1 MNFKKFFRKKE
12 RCPIH
17 DKYFVEIQWSDDFS
31 PKQAEVQS
39 VLEKV
44 DRDNHW
50 KTPIVDSLP
59 YMTYRQVE
67 TLFKQFKSSFIE
79 SGTLEQIVIK
89 RLSIVYQD
97 KVGKYSSSNEAFAND
112 LVIDS
117 SYQNIMNAMVEGILK
132 EPTWAEYS
140 YADKRSYFMDEVFPY
155 YEEALNLTS
164 NDVPIIPSESE
175 VSNGN
180 YSVRTPNDSSS
191 YVAGGNPV
199 QDQPLDSYVPEQA
212 QQPVEPSDKLYSE
225 TVEDEFVDESQPEIN
240 QAPVHPQPEFQA
252 VFPEETNLPPL
263 NFGELLD
270 ETDEAEPQSEQA
282 PWLTHEQLASTTMQN
297 AEDIQTRSKH
307 AKVDSTDLVSP
318 EIPALGTTI
327 SAEVEFPRFEEDSF
341 EKSSYEPFEKDY
353 VAWQLN
359 LKKHELN
366 KQLKDKEQHNAQLA
380 NQALQQQVL
389 AFQTE
394 ELNKINEK
402 IKASDKRDSL
412 KQAVL
417 QETKKQELEELQRI
431 EEELT
436 AQKDSALEEERLRY
450 EAAVKKIKLEYSQNL
465 TQSKSDCQS
474 RLVKSAQEDYQSR
487 YYEETGKLQNLLQ
500 DELDQMEKRKAL
512 KQADIQQQLQKI
524 GNQIGKQIYSKG
536 EAALKASE
544 SNLITNYEYAK
555 RAHLVD
561 REEELNKQNHEQITE
576 HAQQLKKEIEQLSEE
591 RVQSERELKE
601 LQQQILENKK
611 KALDQ
616 QEAMILDFKQ
626 QNQLKKSI
634 AG

>member
-1 MNFKKFFRKKE
+1 MNFKNIFRKKD

-39 VLEKV
+39 VIEKV
-44 DRDNHW
+44 DRENNW
-50 KTPIVDSLP
+50 KTPIVESLP

-67 TLFKQFKSSFIE
+67 TLFKQFKESFID
-79 SGTLEQIVIK
+79 SGNADQLVIK
-89 RLSIVYQD
+89 RLSIVYQG
-97 KVGKYSSSNEAFAND
+97 KVGKYSSSNEAFANN
-112 LVIDS
+112 LIIDS
-117 SYQNIMNAMVEGILK
+117 SYQNIMNALVEGILK

-191 YVAGGNPV
+191 YAAGGKPV
-199 QDQPLDSYVPEQA
+199 QDQPIDSYVPEQA
-212 QQPVEPSDKLYSE
+212 QQPIEPSDNLYSE
-225 TVEDEFVDESQPEIN
+225 TGEDEFVDESQPEVN

-282 PWLTHEQLASTTMQN
+282 PWLTHEQLASTTMQK
-297 AEDIQTRSKH
+297 AEDIPTRSKH
-307 AKVDSTDLVSP
+307 AKVDTADLVSP
-318 EIPALGTTI
+318 EIPALGTTV
-327 SAEVEFPRFEEDSF
+327 SAEVEFPKFEEDSF
-341 EKSSYEPFEKDY
+341 EKSSYEPYEKDY

-402 IKASDKRDSL
+402 ISASDKRDSL

-436 AQKDSALEEERLRY
+436 AKKDSDLEEERLRY

-474 RLVKSAQEDYQSR
+474 RYVKSAQEDYQSR

-500 DELDQMEKRKAL
+500 DELNQMEKRKAL

-524 GNQIGKQIYSKG
+524 GNQIGKQIYAKG
-536 EAALKASE
+536 EAALKAAE

-601 LQQQILENKK
+601 LQKQILENKK

-616 QEAMILDFKQ
+616 QEARILDFKQ

>member
-1 MNFKKFFRKKE
+1 MNFKNFFRKKE

-39 VLEKV
+39 VIEKV
-44 DRDNHW
+44 DRENNW
-50 KTPIVDSLP
+50 KTPIVESLP

-67 TLFKQFKSSFIE
+67 TLFKQFKESFID
-79 SGTLEQIVIK
+79 SGNADQLVIK
-89 RLSIVYQD
+89 RLSIVYQG
-97 KVGKYSSSNEAFAND
+97 KVGKYSSSNEAFANN
-112 LVIDS
+112 LIIDS
-117 SYQNIMNAMVEGILK
+117 SYQNIMNALVEGILK

-191 YVAGGNPV
+191 NIAGGNPV
-199 QDQPLDSYVPEQA
+199 QDQPIDPYVPEQA
-212 QQPVEPSDKLYSE
+212 QQPIEPSDNLYSE

-263 NFGELLD
+263 NFGDLLD
-270 ETDEAEPQSEQA
+270 ETDEAEPQAEQA
-282 PWLTHEQLASTTMQN
+282 PWLTHEQLASTTMQK
-297 AEDIQTRSKH
+297 AEDIPTRSKH
-307 AKVDSTDLVSP
+307 AKVDTADLVSP
-318 EIPALGTTI
+318 EIPALGTTV
-327 SAEVEFPRFEEDSF
+327 SAEVEFPKFEEDSF
-341 EKSSYEPFEKDY
+341 EKSSYEPYEKDY

-402 IKASDKRDSL
+402 ISASDKRDSL

-436 AQKDSALEEERLRY
+436 AKKDSDLEEERLRY

-474 RLVKSAQEDYQSR
+474 RYVKSAQEDYQSR

-512 KQADIQQQLQKI
+512 KQTDIQQQLQKI
-524 GNQIGKQIYSKG
+524 GNQIGKQIYAKG
-536 EAALKASE
+536 EAALKAAE

-601 LQQQILENKK
+601 LQKQILENKK